1 MQHFHDYLDT
11 CDVKHTCNGQ
21 VLNKY
26 YDDTQFTTLP
36 K

>member
-1 MQHFHDYLDT
+1 MQHFHYYLDT

-26 YDDTQFTTLP
+26 YDDT
-36 K
+36 